1 MSARKSALV
10 LVPQPA
16 AKFCEELRVPPRKQH
31 KLRAASPVAMLT
43 SLSAQA
49 LELTRTRGVAD
60 HGAPLARRLTRLAM
74 LATGASTTASLCA
87 INASALLFWT
97 VFAFGTGISVV
108 LLCLRDYVA
117 RRVGEITAR
126 ARLLPEIEHL
136 NYLASV
142 ELARAERSQR
152 RSRAREPRQLASE
165 CVHVP
170 VTARCHVCGAG
181 DGEWCD
187 AGLHG

>member
-1 MSARKSALV
+1 MSARRSTLM

-16 AKFCEELRVPPRKQH
+16 VKFCEELRMPPRKQH
-31 KLRAASPVAMLT
+31 KLKAASPVVMLT

-60 HGAPLARRLTRLAM
+60 HGAPLARRLTQLAA
-74 LATGASTTASLCA
+74 LATGVSTTASLCVME
-87 INASALLFWT
+87 ASALVFWS
-97 VFAFGTGISVV
+97 VFVLGTCCIVA
-108 LLCLRDYVA
+108 LLCLRNYVA

-126 ARLLPEIEHL
+126 ARLLPEIEQL

-142 ELARAERSQR
+142 ELARAERSRR
-152 RSRAREPRQLASE
+152 RSRMREPRQLASE

-170 VTARCHVCGAG
+170 VTARC
-181 DGEWCD
+181 D